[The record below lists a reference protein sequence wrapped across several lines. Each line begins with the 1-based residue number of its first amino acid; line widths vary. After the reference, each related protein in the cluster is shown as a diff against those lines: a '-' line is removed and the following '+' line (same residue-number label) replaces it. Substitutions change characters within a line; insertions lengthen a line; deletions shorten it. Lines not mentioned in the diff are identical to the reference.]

1 MSMRIGSGVGS
12 EKESDTASGARFIGG
27 SAGIDASGQRGR
39 AGTASP
45 VNSSPA
51 LEVSGVSKSFTNRRR
66 TTAVLDN
73 VSLTVQPQ
81 EFVSIV
87 GPSGC
92 GKSTL
97 FHIIGGLT
105 APDSGTVRMNG
116 VDVTGK
122 RGEISYMPQQPALFP
137 WRTIED
143 NVLLALELKGSP
155 RGAARETARG
165 WLHKIGLGGFE
176 RAYPHMLS
184 GGMQQRAAFLRAL
197 LAPQEL
203 MLLDEPFSALDALTR
218 SEMQR
223 WLLEL
228 WEENRRSVLF
238 ITHNIE
244 EALLLSSRIYVFSGR
259 PGSVLQTVEV
269 PFPRPRR
276 EEIADEPEFIRLKRQ
291 LSQWMREEQAKGAAA
306 GAK

>member
-1 MSMRIGSGVGS
+1 MSELTRIELDKADG
-12 EKESDTASGARFIGG
+12 D
-27 SAGIDASGQRGR
+27 GR
-39 AGTASP
+39 LGTRSVP
-45 VNSSPA
+45 PA
-51 LEVSGVSKSFTNRRR
+51 LEVSGISKSFTHRRR
-66 TTAVLDN
+66 ETQVLN
-73 VSLTVQPQ
+73 QVSLTVEPQ

-105 APDSGTVRMNG
+105 LPDTGTVRMNG
-116 VDVTGK
+116 IPVTGQ
-122 RGEISYMPQQPALFP
+122 RGKISYMPQQPALFP
-137 WRTIED
+137 WRSTLD
-143 NVLLALELKGSP
+143 NVLLGGELQGAP
-155 RGAARETARG
+155 QREAREAARH
-165 WLHKIGLGGFE
+165 WLAKIGLGGFE

-184 GGMQQRAAFLRAL
+184 GGMQQRAAFLRAM

-218 SEMQR
+218 EQMQR

-244 EALLLSSRIYVFSGR
+244 EALLLSTRIYVFSGR
-259 PGSVLQTVEV
+259 PGSVLHTVEV

-276 EEIADEPEFIRLKRQ
+276 EEIADSPEFLRMRRQ
-291 LSQWMREEQAKGAAA
+291 LSEWMREEQAKSQS
-306 GAK
+306 